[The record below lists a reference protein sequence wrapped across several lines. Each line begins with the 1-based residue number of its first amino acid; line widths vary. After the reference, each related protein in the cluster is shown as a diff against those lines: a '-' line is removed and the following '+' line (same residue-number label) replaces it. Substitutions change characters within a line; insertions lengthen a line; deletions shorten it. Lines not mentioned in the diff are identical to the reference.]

1 VHPNAPPRNNGSAL
15 KEKKILYWLP
25 DAGRGF
31 KYAGKHQVI
40 AKPEAA
46 CRIQSLD
53 LITHSRDRSHG
64 YVRQFGMRIMQKE
77 RAVPVLLIALLALAV
92 FGIIGVLLLTAA
104 VLETKTENKQN
115 RSRSPARNCHRW
127 RETYDWLAVRRSA
140 RSHAL
145 EQRAKNRKNGESVS
159 ETCKPTPGAGPQARS
174 SVTRSQ
180 QGV

>member
-1 VHPNAPPRNNGSAL
+1 
-15 KEKKILYWLP
+15 
-25 DAGRGF
+25 
-31 KYAGKHQVI
+31 
-40 AKPEAA
+40 
-46 CRIQSLD
+46 
-53 LITHSRDRSHG
+53 
-64 YVRQFGMRIMQKE
+64 
-77 RAVPVLLIALLALAV
+77 VPVLLIALLALAV

-127 RETYDWLAVRRSA
+127 RETYDWLAVRRSG

-159 ETCKPTPGAGPQARS
+159 ETCKPRPGAGPQARS